1 MAIPALIAGAG
12 VAARGLASYLAKNKA
27 KKAMMEA
34 SYGATRNSSI
44 PHLVSSRGRVYPTD
58 SLATGATK
66 QAFVKQGSPS
76 VFAKRLGLAGLGTGA
91 GIYGADS
98 LMNHPRNEAMNK
110 HREGYMA
117 GPMHGKSHDPSYEA
131 SRTREGRIQTMMEEM
146 DGMNLSEEAKRQI
159 IADKLSRE
167 KEYTITQD
175 GMTYG
180 VGFDSKPTDKVLR
193 GLGEMKMFM
202 GVPEGLRDKI
212 ERDKNTMNNDT
223 AGWDPSQ
230 NIYPKFVIDQLIQ
243 NGTITPDEVF
253 DLGASDGD
261 SFKVIPKGTGRFD
274 SARRA

>member
-12 VAARGLASYLAKNKA
+12 VASRGLASYLAKQKA
-27 KKAMMEA
+27 KKAMMKA
-34 SYGATRNSSI
+34 GYGATVNATLPSRF
-44 PHLVSSRGRVYPTD
+44 VSTGTKPMWKPA
-58 SLATGATK
+58 LAAGATGTA
-66 QAFVKQGSPS
+66 
-76 VFAKRLGLAGLGTGA
+76 LYGLN
-91 GIYGADS
+91 S
-98 LMNHPRNEAMNK
+98 LSNHPRNEAMNRM
-110 HREGYMA
+110 REGGYMA

-159 IADKLSRE
+159 IADKLGRE

-180 VGFDSKPTDKVLR
+180 VGFDSKPTDEVLR
-193 GLGEMKMFM
+193 GLTGANMTPNEMKMFM
-202 GVPEGLRDKI
+202 GVPKGP
-212 ERDKNTMNNDT
+212 DT

>member
-1 MAIPALIAGAG
+1 MAIPLIGAG
-12 VAARGLASYLAKNKA
+12 ITAGARGLASYLAKQKA
-27 KKAMMEA
+27 KKAMMKA
-34 SYGATRNSSI
+34 GYGATVNATLPSRF
-44 PHLVSSRGRVYPTD
+44 VST
-58 SLATGATK
+58 ATK
-66 QAFVKQGSPS
+66 PMWKPALAAG
-76 VFAKRLGLAGLGTGA
+76 AAGTALYGLN
-91 GIYGADS
+91 S
-98 LMNHPRNEAMNK
+98 LSNHPRNKAMD
-110 HREGYMA
+110 RRQEGTYMA
-117 GPMHGKSHDPSYEA
+117 NPMAGKSQNPSYDA
-131 SRTREGRIQTMMEEM
+131 SMTREGRIQTMMEEM
-146 DGMNLSEEAKRQI
+146 DGMGLSEDAKRQI

>member
-12 VAARGLASYLAKNKA
+12 VASRGLASYLAKQKA
-27 KKAMMEA
+27 KKAMMKA
-34 SYGATRNSSI
+34 GYGATVNATLPSRFVSTGTKPMWKPALAAGAAGTALYGLNSLS
-44 PHLVSSRGRVYPTD
+44 
-58 SLATGATK
+58 
-66 QAFVKQGSPS
+66 
-76 VFAKRLGLAGLGTGA
+76 
-91 GIYGADS
+91 
-98 LMNHPRNEAMNK
+98 NHPRNEAMNK
-110 HREGYMA
+110 PNKSYREGYMA
-117 GPMHGKSHDPSYEA
+117 SPMHGKSHDPSYEA